1 MKVHVLNRTDSAA
14 LFRLVAIGLIVALF
28 TTLTMS
34 AAWSQEPNPPASSD
48 GTEGGSASSAGMG
61 AAAGLSTILYFPL
74 KAAFAIAGGLVGGLA
89 YAFSGGNE
97 TTAKSIWTT
106 SMYGTYIITPD
117 HLRGDKPIRFL
128 GVAEPDTAAAI
139 APLEH
144 QWSPFADRIRSRY
157 RRLDSGAYP

>member
-1 MKVHVLNRTDSAA
+1 MKMHVLNRAYSAA
-14 LFRLVAIGLIVALF
+14 LFRLVAIGLVVALL

-34 AAWSQEPNPPASSD
+34 AAWSQEANPPASSD

-61 AAAGLSTILYFPL
+61 AAAGLSTMLYFPL

-97 TTAKSIWTT
+97 TAAKSIWTT

-117 HLRGDKPIRFL
+117 HLRGDKPIRFF
-128 GVAEPDTAAAI
+128 GVAEPETATAI
-139 APLEH
+139 APLE
-144 QWSPFADRIRSRY
+144 PALI
-157 RRLDSGAYP
+157 APVC